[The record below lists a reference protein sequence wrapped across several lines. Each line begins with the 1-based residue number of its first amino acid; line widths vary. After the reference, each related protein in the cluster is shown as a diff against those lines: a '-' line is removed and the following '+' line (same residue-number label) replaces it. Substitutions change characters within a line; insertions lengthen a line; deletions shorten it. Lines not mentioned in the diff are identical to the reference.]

1 MVYAFWILLKKAFHI
16 SRLQRYFH
24 IYYVSFIVLS
34 FIERSLIHLEFTFA
48 YSVRQESH
56 IISIDIVNQSLQYL
70 LYHNYLLVL
79 KFTFILYQVSIHTWI
94 YFWSPFGSIDPFDL
108 HQHHAVLFPLYL
120 NIFPLY
126 ITIIF

>member
-1 MVYAFWILLKKAFHI
+1 MVYVFWILLKKAFPI

-24 IYYVSFIVLS
+24 IYSVSFIVLS

-48 YSVRQESH
+48 YSVRQESN

-79 KFTFILYQVSIHTWI
+79 KFTFILYQVSVHT
-94 YFWSPFGSIDPFDL
+94 
-108 HQHHAVLFPLYL
+108 
-120 NIFPLY
+120 
-126 ITIIF
+126 